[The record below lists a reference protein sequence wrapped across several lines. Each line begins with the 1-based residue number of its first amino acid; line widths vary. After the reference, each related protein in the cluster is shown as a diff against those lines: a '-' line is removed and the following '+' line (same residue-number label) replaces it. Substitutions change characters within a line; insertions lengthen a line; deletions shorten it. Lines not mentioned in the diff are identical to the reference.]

1 MRIQLTES
9 QIKKIFKVQLREDSS
24 CDIFTRTTRRPD
36 YDDTLND
43 VTPRIMEDLTGT
55 IVKMSPD
62 EYFRK
67 CAELQRTTVKEQ
79 YSYIDQRRVDV
90 IMGKISS
97 NIKVDIP
104 MIDFVNNF
112 QEGRHRAYA
121 AKKLGCEQIEVA
133 VFTKSTQMTDE
144 EFTINDGKW
153 DDVFTDNEGTFVSYD
168 YTNREQMNQF
178 YTLFNSPEYG
188 LNEVI
193 YNIMRGRK
201 WWTITPEPGPVIY
214 VDRINF
220 DKKPEKLIDLMVD
233 VISKNISDEEYYDN
247 KDNEGETLDM
257 VLKYRSF
264 DELFYDVIVN
274 WSEKKPKIKE
284 LENYILSM
292 VTGIFEYL
300 KYMEDHDSL
309 DNELYKGYTLKFGDG
324 IIKLYI
330 SDFKVFT
337 GSIDTYENFK
347 DILEEENDSISSY
360 TYRDIENYI
369 SNNKRYGIRVGDVD
383 KFLSEYSF

>member
-1 MRIQLTES
+1 
-9 QIKKIFKVQLREDSS
+9 
-24 CDIFTRTTRRPD
+24 
-36 YDDTLND
+36 
-43 VTPRIMEDLTGT
+43 
-55 IVKMSPD
+55 
-62 EYFRK
+62 
-67 CAELQRTTVKEQ
+67 
-79 YSYIDQRRVDV
+79 
-90 IMGKISS
+90 
-97 NIKVDIP
+97 
-104 MIDFVNNF
+104 
-112 QEGRHRAYA
+112 
-121 AKKLGCEQIEVA
+121 
-133 VFTKSTQMTDE
+133 
-144 EFTINDGKW
+144 
-153 DDVFTDNEGTFVSYD
+153 
-168 YTNREQMNQF
+168 
-178 YTLFNSPEYG
+178 
-188 LNEVI
+188 
-193 YNIMRGRK
+193 
-201 WWTITPEPGPVIY
+201 
-214 VDRINF
+214 
-220 DKKPEKLIDLMVD
+220 
-233 VISKNISDEEYYDN
+233 
-247 KDNEGETLDM
+247 
-257 VLKYRSF
+257 LKYRSF

-309 DNELYKGYTLKFGDG
+309 DNELHKGYTLKFGDG